1 MLLGAMVTLPSH
13 SVRASC
19 FPRFAGSFLE
29 GGSALHDPPRIL
41 AVDDTPEN
49 LEILRMRLEAN
60 GYEVAT
66 AADGEEGLAK
76 ARELTPDLILL
87 DIMMPK
93 LDGISVVR
101 MLKHDQSLRSIPV
114 ILVTAKADTRDVVD
128 GLDAGGD
135 DYLTKPF
142 EHRALLARVRSMLR
156 QKALHDTVASQ
167 AKRLED
173 QAAQLSDWN
182 RSLEQTVAD
191 QVTELER
198 MARLRRFLPEQV
210 ADLIVAAGNGDALL
224 QSHRREVTVVFCD
237 LRGFTAFAE
246 TAEPEEVMTVLAEY
260 HSCLGEQIVRHEGTL
275 ERFVGDGIVVVFN
288 DPLACA
294 DHSERAVSMAAA
306 MRDAI
311 DEHSERWRKRDY
323 LLGFGIGIARGHATI
338 GRIGFDQRS
347 DYAVIGTVS
356 NHAAR
361 LCEEAKS
368 RQILVSQRVLGA
380 VESLVESVLVG
391 ELTLK
396 GFRRPMPAYEIVR
409 WIGRPS

>member
-1 MLLGAMVTLPSH
+1 M
-13 SVRASC
+13 
-19 FPRFAGSFLE
+19 
-29 GGSALHDPPRIL
+29 HDPPRIL

-76 ARELTPDLILL
+76 AREFTPDLILL

-93 LDGISVVR
+93 LDGIAVVR
-101 MLKHDQSLRSIPV
+101 LLKRDSSLQAIPV
-114 ILVTAKADTRDVVD
+114 ILVTAKADTRDVVE

-142 EHRALLARVRSMLR
+142 EHQALLARVRSMLR
-156 QKALHDTVASQ
+156 QKALHDTVAGQ

-182 RSLEQTVAD
+182 QSLEKTVAE

-210 ADLIVAAGNGDALL
+210 ADIIIAAGNDDALL

-288 DPLACA
+288 DPLPCA

-368 RQILVSQRVLGA
+368 RQILVSQRVVGA
-380 VESLVESVLVG
+380 VESLVESVPVG

>member
-1 MLLGAMVTLPSH
+1 M
-13 SVRASC
+13 
-19 FPRFAGSFLE
+19 
-29 GGSALHDPPRIL
+29 HDPPRIL

-60 GYEVAT
+60 GYEVVT

-76 ARELTPDLILL
+76 ARQLEPDLILL

-101 MLKHDQSLRSIPV
+101 MLKQDDALRSTPV
-114 ILVTAKADTRDVVD
+114 ILVTAKADTRDVVE

-156 QKALHDTVASQ
+156 QKALNDTVASQ
-167 AKRLED
+167 TRRLQE
-173 QAAQLSDWN
+173 QAAQLADWN
-182 RSLEQTVAD
+182 RSLERTVAE
-191 QVTELER
+191 QVTEIER

-210 ADLIVAAGNGDALL
+210 ADLIVAAGNGETLL

-246 TAEPEEVMTVLAEY
+246 TSEPEEVMSVLSEY
-260 HSCLGEQIVRHEGTL
+260 HACLGDQIVRHGGTL
-275 ERFVGDGIVVVFN
+275 ERFVGDGIVIVFN
-288 DPLACA
+288 DPLPCA
-294 DHSERAVSMAAA
+294 DHTEKAVSMAVA
-306 MRDAI
+306 MRDTI

-323 LLGFGIGIARGHATI
+323 RLGFGIGIARGHATI

-347 DYAVIGTVS
+347 DYAVIGTVP

-361 LCEEAKS
+361 LCEGAKS

-380 VESLVESVLVG
+380 VESLVEAIPLG
-391 ELTLK
+391 EVTLK
-396 GFRRPMPAYEIVR
+396 GFLRPMPAYEIVR
-409 WIGRPS
+409 WLGRPS

>member
-1 MLLGAMVTLPSH
+1 M
-13 SVRASC
+13 
-19 FPRFAGSFLE
+19 
-29 GGSALHDPPRIL
+29 HDPPRIL

-101 MLKHDQSLRSIPV
+101 MLKHDHSLRSIPV
-114 ILVTAKADTRDVVD
+114 ILVTAKADTRDVVE

-182 RSLEQTVAD
+182 RSLEQTVAE

-288 DPLACA
+288 DPLPCA

-311 DEHSERWRKRDY
+311 DGHSERWRKRDY

-338 GRIGFDQRS
+338 GRIGFDRRS

-361 LCEEAKS
+361 LCEAAKS

-380 VESLVESVLVG
+380 VEALVESVLVG
-391 ELTLK
+391 DLTLK

-409 WIGRPS
+409 WFGRPD

>member
-1 MLLGAMVTLPSH
+1 M
-13 SVRASC
+13 
-19 FPRFAGSFLE
+19 
-29 GGSALHDPPRIL
+29 HDPPRIL

-101 MLKHDQSLRSIPV
+101 LLKQDLSLRSIPV
-114 ILVTAKADTRDVVD
+114 ILVTAKADTRDVVE

-142 EHRALLARVRSMLR
+142 EHQALLARVRSMLR

-167 AKRLED
+167 AV
-173 QAAQLSDWN
+173 QLSDWN
-182 RSLEQTVAD
+182 RSLEQTLAE
-191 QVTELER
+191 QVIEIER
-198 MARLRRFLPEQV
+198 MGRLRRFLPAQV
-210 ADLIVAAGNGDALL
+210 ADLILAAGNGDTLL

-246 TAEPEEVMTVLAEY
+246 TAEPEEVMAVLGEY
-260 HSCLGEQIVRHEGTL
+260 HACLGEQIVRYEGTL

-288 DPLACA
+288 DPLPCA
-294 DHSERAVSMAAA
+294 DHTERAVRMAAA

-311 DEHSERWRKRDY
+311 DEHSEQWRKRDH

-338 GRIGFDQRS
+338 GRIGFDQRA

-361 LCEEAKS
+361 LCEEARP
-368 RQILVSQRVLGA
+368 RQILVSQRVVGA
-380 VESLVESVLVG
+380 VESLVESVAVG

>member
-1 MLLGAMVTLPSH
+1 M
-13 SVRASC
+13 
-19 FPRFAGSFLE
+19 
-29 GGSALHDPPRIL
+29 HDPPRIL

-101 MLKHDQSLRSIPV
+101 VLKHDQSLRSIPV
-114 ILVTAKADTRDVVD
+114 ILVTAKADTRDVVE

-182 RSLEQTVAD
+182 RSLERTVAE

-288 DPLACA
+288 DPMPCA

-311 DEHSERWRKRDY
+311 DGHSERWRKRDY

-338 GRIGFDQRS
+338 GRIGFDRRS

-361 LCEEAKS
+361 LCEAAKS

-391 ELTLK
+391 DLTLK

-409 WIGRPS
+409 WFGPPG

>member
-1 MLLGAMVTLPSH
+1 M
-13 SVRASC
+13 
-19 FPRFAGSFLE
+19 
-29 GGSALHDPPRIL
+29 HDPPRIL

-114 ILVTAKADTRDVVD
+114 VLVTAKADTRDVVE

-182 RSLEQTVAD
+182 RSLEQTVAE

-288 DPLACA
+288 DPLPCP

-368 RQILVSQRVLGA
+368 RQILVSQRVVGA
-380 VESLVESVLVG
+380 VESLVESVPVG

>member
-1 MLLGAMVTLPSH
+1 MH
-13 SVRASC
+13 N
-19 FPRFAGSFLE
+19 
-29 GGSALHDPPRIL
+29 PPRIL

-101 MLKHDQSLRSIPV
+101 LLKQDISLQAIPV
-114 ILVTAKADTRDVVD
+114 ILVTAKADTRDVVE

-156 QKALHDTVASQ
+156 QKALHDTVATQ
-167 AKRLED
+167 AQLLQD

-260 HSCLGEQIVRHEGTL
+260 HACLGEQIVRYEGTL

-288 DPLACA
+288 DPLPCA

-368 RQILVSQRVLGA
+368 RQILVSQRVLGV

-409 WIGRPS
+409 WIDRPS

>member
-1 MLLGAMVTLPSH
+1 M
-13 SVRASC
+13 
-19 FPRFAGSFLE
+19 
-29 GGSALHDPPRIL
+29 HDPPRIL
-41 AVDDTPEN
+41 AVDDIPEN

-60 GYEVAT
+60 GYEVVT

-76 ARELTPDLILL
+76 VRSLSPDLILL

-101 MLKHDQSLRSIPV
+101 MLKQDISLQAIPV
-114 ILVTAKADTRDVVD
+114 ILVTAKADTRDVVE

-182 RSLEQTVAD
+182 RSLEQTVAE

-288 DPLACA
+288 DPLPCA

-311 DEHSERWRKRDY
+311 DGHSERWRKRDY

-338 GRIGFDQRS
+338 GRIGFDRRS

-361 LCEEAKS
+361 LCEAAKS

-391 ELTLK
+391 DLTLK

-409 WIGRPS
+409 WFGRPG

>member
-1 MLLGAMVTLPSH
+1 M
-13 SVRASC
+13 
-19 FPRFAGSFLE
+19 
-29 GGSALHDPPRIL
+29 HDPPRIL

-60 GYEVAT
+60 GYEVVT
-66 AADGEEGLAK
+66 AADGEEGLGK
-76 ARELTPDLILL
+76 ARDLTPDLILL

-101 MLKHDQSLRSIPV
+101 MLKQDLSLRSIPV
-114 ILVTAKADTRDVVD
+114 ILVTAKADTRDVVE

-142 EHRALLARVRSMLR
+142 EHQALLARVRSMLR

-167 AKRLED
+167 AV
-173 QAAQLSDWN
+173 QLSDWN
-182 RSLEQTVAD
+182 RSLEQTLAE
-191 QVTELER
+191 QVIEIER
-198 MARLRRFLPEQV
+198 MGRLRRFLPEQV
-210 ADLIVAAGNGDALL
+210 ADLILAAGNGDTLL
-224 QSHRREVTVVFCD
+224 QSHRRDVTVVFCD

-246 TAEPEEVMTVLAEY
+246 TAEPEEVMAVLGEY
-260 HSCLGEQIVRHEGTL
+260 HACLGEQIVRYEGTL

-288 DPLACA
+288 DPLPCA
-294 DHSERAVSMAAA
+294 DHTERAVRMAAA

-311 DEHSERWRKRDY
+311 DEHSEQWRKRDH

-338 GRIGFDQRS
+338 GRIGFDQRA

-361 LCEEAKS
+361 LCEEA
-368 RQILVSQRVLGA
+368 RPGQILVSQRVVGA
-380 VESLVESVLVG
+380 VESLVESVAVG

>member
-1 MLLGAMVTLPSH
+1 
-13 SVRASC
+13 
-19 FPRFAGSFLE
+19 
-29 GGSALHDPPRIL
+29 LHDPPRIL

-60 GYEVAT
+60 GYEVVS

-76 ARELTPDLILL
+76 ARSLRPDLILL

-93 LDGISVVR
+93 LDGIGVVR
-101 MLKHDQSLRSIPV
+101 ILKADQTLRSIPV
-114 ILVTAKADTRDVVD
+114 ILVTAKADTRDVIE

-156 QKALHDTVASQ
+156 QKALNDTVASQ
-167 AKRLED
+167 TRRLEE
-173 QAAQLSDWN
+173 QARELAGWN
-182 RSLEQTVAD
+182 RSLEEKVAD
-191 QVTELER
+191 QVAQIER
-198 MARLRRFLPEQV
+198 MGRLRRFLPSQV
-210 ADLIVAAGNGDALL
+210 ADLIVEAGDGEGLL

-246 TAEPEEVMTVLAEY
+246 TAEPEEVMAVLGEY
-260 HSCLGEQIVRHEGTL
+260 HHCLGEQITRFGGTL

-288 DPLACA
+288 DPLPTA
-294 DHSERAVSMAAA
+294 DHSERAVAMAAA

-311 DEHSERWRKRDY
+311 DEHSQRWRKRDY

-338 GRIGFDQRS
+338 GRIGFDQRW
-347 DYAVIGTVS
+347 DYAVIGSVA

-361 LCEEAKS
+361 LCEEAKP
-368 RQILVSQRVLGA
+368 RQILVSQRVLSA
-380 VESLVESVLVG
+380 VEQLVEAIPLGDV
-391 ELTLK
+391 TLK
-396 GFRRPMPAYEIVR
+396 GFHRPLAAYEIVR
-409 WIGRPS
+409 WLGQPS

>member
-1 MLLGAMVTLPSH
+1 M
-13 SVRASC
+13 
-19 FPRFAGSFLE
+19 
-29 GGSALHDPPRIL
+29 HDPPCIL

-101 MLKHDQSLRSIPV
+101 MLKQDSSLQAIPV
-114 ILVTAKADTRDVVD
+114 ILVTAKADTRDVVE

-142 EHRALLARVRSMLR
+142 EHQALLARVRSMLR

-173 QAAQLSDWN
+173 QAAQLSGWN

-288 DPLACA
+288 DPLLCA

-380 VESLVESVLVG
+380 VESMVESVLVG

>member
-1 MLLGAMVTLPSH
+1 M
-13 SVRASC
+13 
-19 FPRFAGSFLE
+19 
-29 GGSALHDPPRIL
+29 HDPPRIL

-93 LDGISVVR
+93 LDGIGVVR

-114 ILVTAKADTRDVVD
+114 ILVTAKADTRDVVE

-182 RSLEQTVAD
+182 RSLEQTVAE

-288 DPLACA
+288 DPLPCA

-391 ELTLK
+391 DLTLK

-409 WIGRPS
+409 WFGRPG